1 MGESEWEGGFDL
13 PDDTWVLLNVRDDGA
28 PARAALAVAE
38 RDGENATLYAEALL
52 PELESLH
59 AAGRRQGA
67 APFAVWV
74 PETPRQADPLI
85 PLVAYVVRQ
94 ESPDLGRTVE
104 AVAAVCREPHPTR
117 LGEIDIREVE
127 LPLGPACRV
136 REMTL
141 AAETDDGRYTVAEH
155 VTFYVL
161 AEPWPEGILQFSVTW
176 TIPGLGD
183 AFAEEADAMAHTLW
197 MARRESDAIAG

>member
-13 PDDTWVLLNVRDDGA
+13 PDDTWVLLSVRDDEA
-28 PARAALAVAE
+28 PARAAREVAE
-38 RDGENATLYAEALL
+38 REGESASLYAEALL

-67 APFAVWV
+67 APFAAWV
-74 PETPRQADPLI
+74 PEVPRQADPLI
-85 PLVAYVVRQ
+85 PLVAYMVRQ
-94 ESPDLGRTVE
+94 ESPEAGRTVE
-104 AVAAVCREPHPTR
+104 AVAAVCRESHPAR
-117 LGEIDIREVE
+117 LGEVEIREVD

-136 REMTL
+136 REINL

-197 MARRESDAIAG
+197 MTRRSTDAMAL